1 MSKAYHR
8 DEQDWKSQTSDYST
22 PKKKLTP
29 LQAAKKAEIESR
41 DITLSVIRQRLDDDD
56 IDITDEW
63 SNFLGE

>member
-29 LQAAKKAEIESR
+29 IQIAKTAEIQSR
-41 DITLSVIRQRLDDDD
+41 DITLSAIRERLDDDEV
-56 IDITDEW
+56 DITDEF